1 MKKRNFKQL
10 TAQERDLIAIWK
22 SNGKSNKEIAK
33 KLGKHPASIGR
44 ELKRNS
50 FKHKYYI
57 AIHAQARVKARAV
70 KAKKRPVLKN
80 SQVYRWVIH
89 RLLRGWSPEQIC
101 GRMKLIFPKDKS
113 MRISPE
119 TIYSFIYSKDQS
131 HRKWWEYLPRKQK
144 KRKKQ
149 TGRKVHKSRIP
160 NRVSIHH
167 RPIKVDQRR
176 TFGHWEGDSVIGK
189 RGGVVIHTTVER
201 KTRYLKAKLVGSLES
216 PARALA
222 QLSLFVRMPKVAR
235 KSTTLD
241 NGKEFANH
249 EILRQILGM
258 KTFHCDPYSSWQ
270 RGTNEN
276 TNGLLRRY
284 LPKGTNFDQLT
295 QQELD
300 EIVEEI
306 NNRPRKCLN
315 YHTPNEVYLFELN
328 RKGCIS
334 N

>member
-1 MKKRNFKQL
+1 MKKASKI
-10 TAQERDLIAIWK
+10 TAQERDLIAVWYSK
-22 SNGKSNKEIAK
+22 GLSRRDIAK
-33 KLGKHPASIGR
+33 KLGRHHTSVSR
-44 ELKRNS
+44 EIKRNN

-57 AIHAQARVKARAV
+57 AIHAQAQTSKRVVKAR
-70 KAKKRPVLKN
+70 RRHPLKN
-80 SQVYRWVIH
+80 PQVYRWVVS

-101 GRMKLIFPKDKS
+101 GRMKLVFPKDKS

-119 TIYSFIYSKDQS
+119 TIYSFIYSKKQS

-149 TGRKVHKSRIP
+149 KGRKVHKSRIP
-160 NRVSIHH
+160 NRVSIHT
-167 RPIKVDQRR
+167 RSTLVDQRKV
-176 TFGHWEGDSVIGK
+176 FGHWEGDSVIGK
-189 RGGVVIHTTVER
+189 RSGVVIHTSVER

-216 PARALA
+216 PARLLA
-222 QLSLFVRMPKVAR
+222 QLSLFVRMPKMAR

-241 NGKEFANH
+241 NGKEFASH
-249 EILRQILGM
+249 ATLRQVLDM
-258 KTFHCDPYSSWQ
+258 KTYHCDPYSSWQ

-284 LPKGTNFDQLT
+284 LPKGTNFDHLT

-300 EIVEEI
+300 DIVEEL

-315 YHTPNEVYLFELN
+315 YYTPNEIFKKELGGAIQT
-328 RKGCIS
+328 RM
-334 N
+334 